1 LARPGGAAVG
11 LPGVGLSDARG
22 GGRPV
27 PSASL
32 AKILTG
38 YLVLRDH
45 PLPAGGSGPAITVTA
60 ADAAAFAG
68 DQRLGQSVVKVVRGE
83 KLTEL
88 QALQA
93 MLIPSGNNIVSLLA
107 RCDAGLQAAFVA
119 KMSAAAARSD
129 CAARGAPPSAAPTR
143 PRRALRLAHAP
154 AALSSFVARSQM
166 HLCPDGHGT
175 CYGSR
180 QGVAECRKRRCT
192 RSHVEPGVDAASAL
206 ASTAASAWVRWRHGD
221 KCGGIMCREPARPA
235 SEPGTARRGPVMAG

>member
-1 LARPGGAAVG
+1 VLGPFGVPRWTGLARPRGAAVG
-11 LPGVGLSDARG
+11 LSGVGLPGARG

-60 ADAAAFAG
+60 AGAAAFAG
-68 DQRLGQSVVKVVRGE
+68 DQRLGQSVVKVVRRGE
-83 KLTEL
+83 
-88 QALQA
+88 ADRA
-93 MLIPSGNNIVSLLA
+93 PGAAGDAHPPSGNNIVSLLA

-119 KMSAAAARSD
+119 KMSAAAARSG
-129 CAARGAPPSAAPTR
+129 CAARGAPTSAAPTR

-166 HLCPDGHGT
+166 HLPPDGHG
-175 CYGSR
+175 Y
-180 QGVAECRKRRCT
+180 
-192 RSHVEPGVDAASAL
+192 
-206 ASTAASAWVRWRHGD
+206 
-221 KCGGIMCREPARPA
+221 MF
-235 SEPGTARRGPVMAG
+235 TARAKG